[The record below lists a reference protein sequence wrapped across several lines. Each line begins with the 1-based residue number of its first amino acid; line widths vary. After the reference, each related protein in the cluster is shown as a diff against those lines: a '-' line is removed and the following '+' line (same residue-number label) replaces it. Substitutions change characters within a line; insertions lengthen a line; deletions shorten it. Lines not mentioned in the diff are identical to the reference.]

1 MPIFDTP
8 RVLLMGILNVTP
20 DSFSDGGRFF
30 DSGRPHAGAPHSGSP
45 HSGTADSGAA
55 WEQARR
61 MVEEGADI
69 LDIGGES
76 TRPGAHPVSEEEELR
91 RVAPIVERAAG
102 LRAVVSIDTTKPA
115 VAAAC
120 LARGARIIND
130 ISGFG
135 DPAMIE
141 VACRHHAACI
151 AMHMRG
157 TPETMQSLT
166 DYRDVAAEV
175 KEYLAGRVSTLR
187 AAGLDDIA
195 IDPGLGFAKTA
206 AHNFTLIRRLPE
218 LVALGVPVLIGPS
231 RKRFLGTLA
240 DMEPME
246 NRRDGTVAAITAAVL
261 AGARIIRAHDVVQA
275 RRAIAV
281 AEAVLRA

>member
-1 MPIFDTP
+1 MMGILRAERT
-8 RVLLMGILNVTP
+8 LLMGILNVTP
-20 DSFSDGGRFF
+20 DSFSDGGRFY
-30 DSGRPHAGAPHSGSP
+30 D
-45 HSGTADSGAA
+45 ADAA

-61 MVEEGADI
+61 MIDEGADI

-76 TRPGAHPVSEEEELR
+76 TRPGATAVSEEEELR
-91 RVAPIVERAAG
+91 RVLPMVERAA
-102 LRAVVSIDTTKPA
+102 REWKVSISVDTCKPA

-120 LARGARIIND
+120 LERGAKIIND
-130 ISGFG
+130 VTGFR
-135 DPAMIE
+135 DSEMVE
-141 VACRHHAACI
+141 VARRHGAACI
-151 AMHMRG
+151 VMHMRG
-157 TPETMQSLT
+157 TPATMQSLT
-166 DYRDVAAEV
+166 EYVDVVAEV
-175 KEYLAGRVSTLR
+175 KEFLAERVATLG
-187 AAGLDDIA
+187 AAGIEEIA

-206 AHNFTLIRRLPE
+206 VHNFQLLRRLPE
-218 LVALGVPVLIGPS
+218 LAALGVPVLIGPS

-261 AGARIIRAHDVVQA
+261 GGARIIRAHDVVEA

>member
-1 MPIFDTP
+1 MGIFDTP

-20 DSFSDGGRFF
+20 DSFSDGGRFL
-30 DSGRPHAGAPHSGSP
+30 DA
-45 HSGTADSGAA
+45 GAA
-55 WEQARR
+55 WEQACR

-76 TRPGAHPVSEEEELR
+76 TRPGAQPVSEAEELR

-102 LRAVVSIDTTKPA
+102 LRAAVSIDTTKPT
-115 VAAAC
+115 VANAC
-120 LARGARIIND
+120 LARGAKIIND

-135 DPAMIE
+135 DPAMTE
-141 VACRHHAACI
+141 VARRHHAACI

-166 DYRDVAAEV
+166 DYRDVVAEV
-175 KEYLAGRVSTLR
+175 KEYLAGRVSALR
-187 AAGLDDIA
+187 AAGIEDIA

-206 AHNFTLIRRLPE
+206 AHNFIILRRLPE

-281 AEAVLRA
+281 AEAVLQA